1 MVLRVQIVCYE
12 NKRAFEPHN
21 AYGVIFQKFDNNE
34 IYKDLN
40 GKPFNCV
47 WLGGKSFFPHKSF

>member
-47 WLGGKSFFPHKSF
+47 WLGGKSFFPT